1 MYKIHNV
8 LSNNDRKKFIKDVK
22 PFLRQLEDVNNTFY
36 PGKQTPANLH
46 KHPMFASL
54 MNSIIDKIRK
64 EIKLDLEI
72 CRSWVLWSN
81 GREDQS
87 LWHHHYVYEDVSFS
101 SVYYLKT
108 FPFFSNG
115 TVFRGGFVKAP
126 QNSLILF
133 PSHLEHSAPTSPLRF
148 DRYTL
153 AMDLNIRT

>member
-1 MYKIHNV
+1 METVHLIENV
-8 LSNNDRKKFIKDVK
+8 LTHDKRKKL
-22 PFLRQLEDVNNTFY
+22 LRDALPLLMVRGPNF
-36 PGKQTPANLH
+36 PGKQTHSRIHMLSFFRSTLNDIVGIVQE
-46 KHPMFASL
+46 KTG
-54 MNSIIDKIRK
+54 
-64 EIKLDLEI
+64 LDLVI
-72 CRSWVLWSN
+72 GDSWINWTN
-81 GREDQS
+81 GKKKDFS
-87 LWHHHYVYEDVSFS
+87 WHDHTKPIGCDYAL
-101 SVYYLKT
+101 VYYLKT